1 MNRTDGRRPALPERR
16 QLGVVAATAACS
28 GKPPRRHSLH
38 AGPRTQRGS
47 RSGARFT
54 RLDSSC
60 ADEDSSDGEDLLL

>member
-1 MNRTDGRRPALPERR
+1 MSRTAAPPERQ
-16 QLGVVAATAACS
+16 QLGGVAAATACP

-60 ADEDSSDGEDLLL
+60 ADDSSDGEDLLL